1 MSWVTYRIQ
10 FNYELGLRGNKDH
23 KTQRLEQLIFT
34 INTWN
39 AKYFM
44 RVWQDNIHPL
54 CDFKH
59 EKKICALVNLLFFFS
74 VVVTGVCASS
84 LNSSKR
90 SVLGVCAGCGG
101 REEQG
106 FYPFHPPL
114 LRSSVV
120 EVFPATV
127 KLRPCCAVLL
137 APVRAGCSSIL
148 RLLSHICRP
157 FMFLQVPHSDH
168 RVALTHR
175 KPALL
180 QRPFVQIVF
189 MLHWYVE

>member
-1 MSWVTYRIQ
+1 MLNIFSA
-10 FNYELGLRGNKDH
+10 FG
-23 KTQRLEQLIFT
+23 KTIYT
-34 INTWN
+34 
-39 AKYFM
+39 
-44 RVWQDNIHPL
+44 L
-54 CDFKH
+54 CAISSM
-59 EKKICALVNLLFFFS
+59 KKKMCTSEPAFFFS
-74 VVVTGVCASS
+74 VVVTCVCASS

-90 SVLGVCAGCGG
+90 SMLGVCAGCGG

-127 KLRPCCAVLL
+127 KLRPCCALL
-137 APVRAGCSSIL
+137 LTPVRAGCSSIL

-168 RVALTHR
+168 KVALTHR

-180 QRPFVQIVF
+180 QRLFVQIIS